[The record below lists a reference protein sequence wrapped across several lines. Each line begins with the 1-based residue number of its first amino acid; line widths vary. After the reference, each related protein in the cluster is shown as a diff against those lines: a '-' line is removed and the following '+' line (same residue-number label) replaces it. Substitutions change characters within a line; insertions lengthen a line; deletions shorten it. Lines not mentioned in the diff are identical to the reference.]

1 MSYCLP
7 LLYLLPLARLDP
19 STAIVRFDDAH
30 SDWVSH
36 LVYLLYLLWLYL
48 LWLYLLWLYL
58 LWLYLLWPYL
68 LWLYLLWPYSL
79 WLYLPRRRCS
89 ASRTPPF
96 GRSRPLPSATLAQA
110 RWC

>member
-1 MSYCLP
+1 MSLP
-7 LLYLLPLARLDP
+7 LLPLIP
-19 STAIVRFDDAH
+19 NAIATDAPRKEKTG
-30 SDWVSH
+30 DGEEEEADVPDEKAP
-36 LVYLLYLLWLYL
+36 LLYLLWLYL
-48 LWLYLLWLYL
+48 LRPYLLWLYL
-58 LWLYLLWPYL
+58 LWLYL

-96 GRSRPLPSATLAQA
+96 DRRRPPPSATLARA